1 MPGIGKLRQVLLK
14 VRKEMRNHNSPV
26 EASGD
31 EVIAAGDFQ
40 INITARKVRLLGD
53 ELVLTTAEF
62 DMLMFLINHPTKLIT
77 QKTVLATRCT
87 GNFVRQAEFL
97 RVLQSLRKILES
109 HNSARCYIR
118 TEPWI
123 VYRFDAA
130 ASLHGQT

>member
-1 MPGIGKLRQVLLK
+1 MPGVGTLRQFLLK
-14 VRKEMRNHNSPV
+14 VGKNMRNYDSPV

-53 ELVLTTAEF
+53 ELELTTAEF

-97 RVLQSLRKILES
+97 RVLQSLRKKIETC
-109 HNSARCYIR
+109 NSARCYIR